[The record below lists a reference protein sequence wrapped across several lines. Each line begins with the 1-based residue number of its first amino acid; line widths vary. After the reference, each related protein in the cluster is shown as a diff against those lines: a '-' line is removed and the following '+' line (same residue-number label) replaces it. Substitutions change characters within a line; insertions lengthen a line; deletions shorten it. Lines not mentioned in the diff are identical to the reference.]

1 MTPLCAVL
9 MPDEAEVDS
18 EVSEL
23 FVLLRPLDSEATL
36 LLVVDSPVESEPMP
50 VDVEVDS
57 EAIELVAELR
67 PVEVDVDSDAIELL
81 ADESPVDVEVDK
93 LAIALVVVLMPVLSW
108 ATVTASFAAEPSAT
122 LVMRRKLVEEPTDT
136 SEDGAALPVK

>member
-1 MTPLCAVL
+1 MLLSKKKT
-9 MPDEAEVDS
+9 DEADVDS

-23 FVLLRPLDSEATL
+23 
-36 LLVVDSPVESEPMP
+36 ESEPIP
-50 VDVEVDS
+50 VEVEVDS
-57 EAIELVAELR
+57 
-67 PVEVDVDSDAIELL
+67 VDVDSDAIELL